1 MIRQSGVTRCRD
13 AERGEVIRVVVIKS
27 PEPPVAR
34 AGLKP
39 KDDHRRVDDRRRE
52 VHERQSLDVAP
63 SLLAWAGVPIPPT
76 MQGRSL
82 LGPLPARE
90 AYGETDHT
98 VDGTRKL
105 FLRGGAAHWKA
116 ILSLSPDGTETRKE
130 EWYDLASDPGERES
144 IVPLPAVADP
154 IRRRAR
160 ERWRGDRGGGVAARP
175 VCLSP
180 EQQERLSRAMLENI
194 QHFNQSG
201 DETMVVPSE
210 YLEVVATTR

>member
-1 MIRQSGVTRCRD
+1 MGAFLGFLGVI
-13 AERGEVIRVVVIKS
+13 ERGWPLFWMGVVGILGAIVYS
-27 PEPPVAR
+27 QGPALR
-34 AGLKP
+34 
-39 KDDHRRVDDRRRE
+39 DR
-52 VHERQSLDVAP
+52 LLGAP
-63 SLLAWAGVPIPPT
+63 LAFF
-76 MQGRSL
+76 L

-180 EQQERLSRAMLENI
+180 EQQERLRALGYV
-194 QHFNQSG
+194 SG
-201 DETMVVPSE
+201 APDEGCPPARAEPAPSPVP
-210 YLEVVATTR
+210 RGR